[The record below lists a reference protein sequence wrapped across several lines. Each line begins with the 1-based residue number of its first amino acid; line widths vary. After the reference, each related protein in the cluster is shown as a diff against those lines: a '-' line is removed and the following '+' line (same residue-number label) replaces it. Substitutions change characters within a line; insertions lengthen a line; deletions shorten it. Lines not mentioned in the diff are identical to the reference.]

1 MQRNS
6 KGTSLEQCK
15 LLGDSSIRAVLLVEA
30 AAVPPAPC
38 ACRAERGDDGD
49 NEPDHMLLD

>member
-1 MQRNS
+1 MQSNS

-15 LLGDSSIRAVLLVEA
+15 LLGDGSIRAVLLVEV

-38 ACRAERGDDGD
+38 ACRAERGDDGN